1 MFHTPVWSDPSELNS
16 KQIFRVF
23 FFFFFFCLRL
33 KSWHQPGFLIHERM
47 MRTFQLHT
55 RVMRALPWQRP
66 LHHTRTHAHP
76 VSSAS
81 IWFFYCGTG
90 VDVVRLAGDVRT
102 GEEAQYDDVTYMFS
116 LERSVHLQI
125 ISAKYTE
132 PDRPVTSE
140 GYRFANAGISNIQ
153 VLVVVPKSSL
163 SRVIQQ

>member
-1 MFHTPVWSDPSELNS
+1 M
-16 KQIFRVF
+16 
-23 FFFFFFCLRL
+23 
-33 KSWHQPGFLIHERM
+33 
-47 MRTFQLHT
+47 
-55 RVMRALPWQRP
+55 
-66 LHHTRTHAHP
+66 
-76 VSSAS
+76 
-81 IWFFYCGTG
+81 
-90 VDVVRLAGDVRT
+90 DVVRLAGDVVRT